1 MEPTFLLA
9 AESGLLAAAPLG
21 RLWFLLPLIVIVSLV
36 YSASRYESPGR
47 ILRRAG
53 RLGLQIAG
61 FMTIILALLAWL
73 SAGL

>member
-1 MEPTFLLA
+1 MGQTLLLA
-9 AESGLLAAAPLG
+9 AGTELLAATSIG
-21 RLWFLLPLIVIVSLV
+21 RLWYLLPLIVIVSLG

-61 FMTIILALLAWL
+61 FMTIILGLLAWL